1 MKALST
7 RQSCHLLV
15 IYLALF
21 LIVTR
26 TEALKASSRL
36 SIFSLQNV
44 EALKAYEKLQ
54 GLKRS
59 GEGEKRHIKRDVIP
73 KRAKEGIQEVH
84 EEPSKE
90 IFDVARHAQRNDI
103 SKQERC
109 ASTHMHTVTMIVK
122 RKNIDTVIMKH
133 LQESSD
139 PFHPNFAQHLSR
151 EEVDTIT
158 SNPEAVQA
166 VKEWVKRL
174 SGEGI
179 ELVSESPHG
188 SAYITI
194 EGPIGVFEREL
205 STEFYHFHQ
214 LALQENEIAN
224 KVVRAIEFSL
234 PPLLSQHVD
243 AVFGVVDFPIQ
254 DESKVHAST
263 TVEAPNKEE
272 GKRSLDAVG
281 IVSEHVTPAL
291 LQQYYGIASSYD
303 GESLTTQAVYAS
315 IKQNYSVADLINFQ
329 TRFGLPYSKLSNVGG
344 HVMNGPCTQASSC
357 NEANLDVQ
365 YITALASSVNTT
377 FLYYDDGI
385 TDWLINVHAMK
396 NPPKVI
402 SISYGA
408 PEYFFTLS
416 ELGTFHIEAA
426 LLAAQGV
433 TLVAASGDD
442 GVSGHGAR
450 LQYGGAWYC
459 SYSPSF
465 PASSPFVLSVG
476 GTQGPESGREEVVC
490 QGNTGGV
497 ITSGGGFSDFYPRP
511 WFQDSAVM
519 SYLNSS
525 ASTNVASGFSGGG
538 RGFPDIAAL
547 AYNYQVLIGGTTPT
561 DISGTSASAP
571 VASAMISLINGARAK
586 LGKSSVGWINP
597 SLYRLA
603 KTNYSTLFTDITKG
617 INNCVS
623 SGVVCCHEGFPAA
636 TGWDPSSGLGSFKF
650 PAVLAAY
657 SALGSLTFNSSL
669 TAVTNHTAYTKP
681 SYKSSTMPSPMP
693 TAAPGKMKGGWLTQS
708 SFTSDDCSGL
718 AVTVDAVPTSTCL
731 QVTNKK
737 YTFYV
742 KYFCYGSY
750 ATASFY
756 SQSACPP
763 SSIVNFMRLGLIK
776 NT

>member
-1 MKALST
+1 M
-7 RQSCHLLV
+7 
-15 IYLALF
+15 
-21 LIVTR
+21 
-26 TEALKASSRL
+26 
-36 SIFSLQNV
+36 
-44 EALKAYEKLQ
+44 KAYEKLQ
-54 GLKRS
+54 SVKRS
-59 GEGEKRHIKRDVIP
+59 GEGVNRYIKRDVVP
-73 KRAKEGIQEVH
+73 TRMKAGMEEEQDGDE
-84 EEPSKE
+84 EPSEPSKE
-90 IFDVARHAQRNDI
+90 IFDVARHTQRNDI

-109 ASTHMHTVTMIVK
+109 ASTHMHTITVIVK
-122 RKNIDTVIMKH
+122 RKNIDTVIMRH

-139 PFHPNFAQHLSR
+139 PFHPSFANHLTR
-151 EEVDTIT
+151 EEIDTIT

-166 VKEWVKRL
+166 VKEWVTSL
-174 SGEGI
+174 SGEGVEI
-179 ELVSESPHG
+179 VSESPHG

-194 EGPIGVFEREL
+194 AGPVGVFEREL
-205 STEFYHFHQ
+205 STAFYHFHQ
-214 LALQENEIAN
+214 LAVQEK
-224 KVVRAIEFSL
+224 KVASKIVRATEFSL
-234 PPLLSQHVD
+234 PPRLTEHVD
-243 AVFGVVDFPIQ
+243 AVFGVVDFPIK
-254 DESKVHAST
+254 DERKAHAT
-263 TVEAPNKEE
+263 TTEQAPKEE
-272 GKRSLDAVG
+272 SQRSLDAVG
-281 IVSEHVTPAL
+281 IVWGHVTPAL
-291 LQQYYGIASSYD
+291 LQKYYGIASSYD
-303 GESLTTQAVYAS
+303 GEALTTQAVYAS
-315 IKQNYSVADLINFQ
+315 IKQNYSVTDLINFQ
-329 TRFGLPYSKLSNVGG
+329 TRFGLPTSKLSNVGG

-385 TDWLINVHAMK
+385 TDWLIKVHAMK

-442 GVSGHGAR
+442 GVAGHGAR

-459 SYSPSF
+459 GYSPSF

-476 GTQGPESGREEVVC
+476 GTQGPESGLEEVVC
-490 QGNTGGV
+490 QGDNGGV

-511 WFQDSAVM
+511 WFQDSAVS

-525 ASTNVASGFSGGG
+525 IGLSVASGFSGGG
-538 RGFPDIAAL
+538 RGYPDIAAL
-547 AYNYQVLIGGTTPT
+547 AYNYQVLIGDTTPT

-603 KTNYSTLFTDITKG
+603 KTNYSSLFTDITKG
-617 INNCVS
+617 TNNCVS

-636 TGWDPSSGLGSFKF
+636 AGWDPSSGLGSLKF
-650 PAVLAAY
+650 PAVLATY

-669 TAVTNHTAYTKP
+669 TVVTNHTAYTKP

-731 QVTNKK
+731 QVSNKK
-737 YTFYV
+737 YTFYL

-750 ATASFY
+750 ATALFY
-756 SQSACPP
+756 SESACPP
-763 SSIVNFMRLGLIK
+763 WSIINFMR
-776 NT
+776 